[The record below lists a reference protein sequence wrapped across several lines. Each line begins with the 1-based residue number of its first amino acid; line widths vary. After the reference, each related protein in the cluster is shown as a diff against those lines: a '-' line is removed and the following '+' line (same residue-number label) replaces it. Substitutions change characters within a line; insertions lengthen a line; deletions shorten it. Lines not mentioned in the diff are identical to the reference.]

1 WQRIDHLA
9 SGAVGRYV
17 VDRLLAGDVVFY
29 LYHPDIARRR
39 VPRDRVGDAWRLVAH
54 RLRVSLGRVLQG
66 SSTGA
71 VALGAEEH
79 QVVLVA
85 RVVQVEP
92 VDAQPGVEAIA
103 LQALGRYVAE
113 IVGIQQASH
122 AEPAVEQHG
131 AGSQHRV

>member
-1 WQRIDHLA
+1 K
-9 SGAVGRYV
+9 
-17 VDRLLAGDVVFY
+17 
-29 LYHPDIARRR
+29 
-39 VPRDRVGDAWRLVAH
+39 
-54 RLRVSLGRVLQG
+54 G

-92 VDAQPGVEAIA
+92 VDAQAGVEAIA

-131 AGSQHRV
+131 AGSQHRVAGLAVQANLEGFAVTRQGEGAEEALAAVELGGGCG